1 MTKLLNQ
8 YGLRRKAI
16 AYVKNIKCEYMFI
29 ALKSTMICEVL
40 GLDENIQCTCFSH
53 VFSKA
58 CQYATID
65 KKVCRNF
72 RFVLI
77 KSTQ

>member
-1 MTKLLNQ
+1 LQGQ

-16 AYVKNIKCEYMFI
+16 AYVKNIKFEYMTI
-29 ALKSTMICEVL
+29 ALKSITRCEVL
-40 GLDENIQCTCFSH
+40 GLDENIQCTCFGH
-53 VFSKA
+53 DFFKA

>member
-1 MTKLLNQ
+1 MGWQEKPF
-8 YGLRRKAI
+8 
-16 AYVKNIKCEYMFI
+16 AYVKNIKCEYMTI
-29 ALKSTMICEVL
+29 ALKSNMISEVL

-58 CQYATID
+58 CQYGTID

-77 KSTQ
+77 KSTQWNL